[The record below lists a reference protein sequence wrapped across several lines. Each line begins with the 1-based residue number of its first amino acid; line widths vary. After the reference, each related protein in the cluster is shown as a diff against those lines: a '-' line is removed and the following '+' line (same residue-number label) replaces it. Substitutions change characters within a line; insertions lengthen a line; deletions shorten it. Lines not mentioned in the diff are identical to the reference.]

1 MLYSYNSRGLT
12 QAQSTVAPENHSRFT
27 AEYIYD
33 GFGQEIIRRYQAN
46 GRHLLQIDQS
56 WSDSGLLVG
65 SRLLRDG
72 EVVRSEAFAHDSC
85 DRLASYRCE
94 AQTEKDYP

>member
-27 AEYIYD
+27 AEYFYD

-65 SRLLRDG
+65 
-72 EVVRSEAFAHDSC
+72 
-85 DRLASYRCE
+85 
-94 AQTEKDYP
+94 